1 MNNFGLR
8 NMEQKLLAVAG
19 QPKTF
24 FEIDIQQGDVVT
36 YRIRGEEKGG
46 PARTVKA
53 KVLQVYPHI
62 IVTKNRNG
70 YRECFNIGH
79 YLCGKIISVCAPLAK
94 NDKRMSVG
102 ADMRKL

>member
-1 MNNFGLR
+1 MNNFGLH
-8 NMEQKLLAVAG
+8 NEEQKLLAMTD

-24 FEIDIQQGDVVT
+24 LETGIQPGDVVT
-36 YRIRGEEKGG
+36 YRIRGEEKGS

-79 YLCGKIISVCAPLAK
+79 YLCGKLKIE
-94 NDKRMSVG
+94 KRMSVG
-102 ADMRKL
+102 ADMRGL